1 MKHCPVP
8 VNVTFSCKFG
18 QTWTFEDLA
27 FWEVYR
33 ECTQRPGHKVAKHRR
48 REFIHSQFE
57 EKNDNVVFWMFTSS
71 SSCVYEKDKLE
82 RMFLSFCISY
92 DELIYVFIDTFLFE
106 LTEAILLAFQNRFK
120 RGLTWKWVFATIYHL
135 LGGKWQMR
143 HNNIFTVSTVF
154 TVQTVKVEFGVILF
168 FYMSRI

>member
-8 VNVTFSCKFG
+8 VNVTFSCKFW

-48 REFIHSQFE
+48 RRLLIHSQFE
-57 EKNDNVVFWMFTSS
+57 EKNDNVVVRMLTSS
-71 SSCVYEKDKLE
+71 SSCLYEKDKLV

-92 DELIYVFIDTFLFE
+92 EIWHSDQLIYLLLTLFSLNWLKLFYLPSKIDSSEVWHENEYLQQFITFWGGNGKWGTTTFL
-106 LTEAILLAFQNRFK
+106 LCLLCP
-120 RGLTWKWVFATIYHL
+120 L
-135 LGGKWQMR
+135 
-143 HNNIFTVSTVF
+143 
-154 TVQTVKVEFGVILF
+154 
-168 FYMSRI
+168 SRL